1 MKYRLLLFVL
11 SAALCVAGCAPAAS
25 NAKKSAVEPPPPPE
39 ADVREQYKAGAGGGT
54 FLDTLNR
61 GKELALAENDVPKLE
76 VVPTIEFAAAPQPHI
91 TSSHATPPPQTDQRF
106 RIQILASSQ
115 IDMVRKEKLNAESVT
130 GLPVFMASEQSL
142 YKLYVGDF
150 KTKAEAEAALPG
162 IKNQGYKDA
171 WIVSTK

>member
-11 SAALCVAGCAPAAS
+11 SAALCVAGCAPAVS
-25 NAKKSAVEPPPPPE
+25 DAKKSAAEPAHPPE
-39 ADVREQYKAGAGGGT
+39 TDVREQYKAGAGGST

-61 GKELALAENDVPKLE
+61 GKELALSENDVPKLE
-76 VVPTIEFAAAPQPHI
+76 VVPTIEFTAAPQPHI
-91 TSSHATPPPQTDQRF
+91 TSGHAAPPQAEQRF

-115 IDMVRKEKLNAESVT
+115 VDMVRKEKLNAESVT
-130 GLPVFMASEQSL
+130 GLPVFMASEQAL